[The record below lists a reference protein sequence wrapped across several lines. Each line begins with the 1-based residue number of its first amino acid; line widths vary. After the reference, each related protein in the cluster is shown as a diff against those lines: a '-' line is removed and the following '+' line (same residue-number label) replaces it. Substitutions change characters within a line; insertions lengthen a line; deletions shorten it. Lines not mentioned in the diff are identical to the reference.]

1 MKRVSTEALIRLD
14 ILRGQIYAACRMGSW
29 CFGLNGHLYFTTAPH
44 EEEYRMLLQT
54 GGVFD
59 MAMEQTEED
68 ARPRILNGSL
78 GLTWIAEWV
87 HEQDGGGILILLGPV
102 YLKNYTVAMSLQRLD
117 RMGIS
122 QHIRRQYYNVLADV
136 PVLSWNMLRQY
147 ACMLHYIIY
156 EENFSAD
163 DLVPESPAGMPEK
176 SGENEAATQPE
187 TNDYH
192 RLIDYEKKML
202 EHLSRGEYPQSDPD
216 GYNGELQDFHL
227 NDLLRQTK
235 DNLII
240 FTALCARQII
250 SGGVPVLTA
259 KNMENHWIARIEGI
273 RAVSEAHKMNR
284 AIFRD
289 FAGQIKQNGDGTGFS
304 RTVRECM
311 GYVRMNYMKPLKMED
326 LARQCG
332 YTEYY
337 LTRKFM
343 KETGMKLT
351 DYIRS
356 VRIDAA
362 KVMLLA
368 SKKDIQQI
376 SEELQFGS
384 QNYFD
389 RVFRLQIGVS
399 PAQYRANLG
408 QVKPSGE
415 AE

>member
-1 MKRVSTEALIRLD
+1 MKRVSTEAFTRLD

-29 CFGLNGHLYFTTAPH
+29 CFGLDGHLYFTTAPH

-54 GGVFD
+54 GGVFQ

-87 HEQDGGGILILLGPV
+87 HEQDGGG
-102 YLKNYTVAMSLQRLD
+102 
-117 RMGIS
+117 
-122 QHIRRQYYNVLADV
+122 
-136 PVLSWNMLRQY
+136 
-147 ACMLHYIIY
+147 
-156 EENFSAD
+156 
-163 DLVPESPAGMPEK
+163 
-176 SGENEAATQPE
+176 
-187 TNDYH
+187 
-192 RLIDYEKKML
+192 
-202 EHLSRGEYPQSDPD
+202 
-216 GYNGELQDFHL
+216 
-227 NDLLRQTK
+227 
-235 DNLII
+235 
-240 FTALCARQII
+240 
-250 SGGVPVLTA
+250 
-259 KNMENHWIARIEGI
+259 
-273 RAVSEAHKMNR
+273 
-284 AIFRD
+284 
-289 FAGQIKQNGDGTGFS
+289 TGFS

-332 YTEYY
+332 CTEYY

-384 QNYFD
+384 RNYFD

-399 PAQYRANLG
+399 PAQYRANPG
-408 QVKPSGE
+408 QVKPSDE
-415 AE
+415 AESFFS